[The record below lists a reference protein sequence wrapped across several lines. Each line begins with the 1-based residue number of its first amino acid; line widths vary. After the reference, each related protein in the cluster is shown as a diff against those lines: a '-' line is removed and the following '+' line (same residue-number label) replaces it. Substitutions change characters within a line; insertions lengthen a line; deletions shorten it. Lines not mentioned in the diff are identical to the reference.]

1 MSYSEELI
9 ISIENI
15 SLKESIDIIDLLN
28 KGLISTMKLNKYFQG
43 KIIDIKVFNSLYSVR
58 ELFIYTEYKYN
69 NIVNYKVF
77 AIDDNLND
85 KNESISYTFNLSEIT
100 FIEQRYKTSLANNH
114 SQFTNDSE
122 IHSYFT
128 FKPFKND

>member
-114 SQFTNDSE
+114 S
-122 IHSYFT
+122 
-128 FKPFKND
+128 